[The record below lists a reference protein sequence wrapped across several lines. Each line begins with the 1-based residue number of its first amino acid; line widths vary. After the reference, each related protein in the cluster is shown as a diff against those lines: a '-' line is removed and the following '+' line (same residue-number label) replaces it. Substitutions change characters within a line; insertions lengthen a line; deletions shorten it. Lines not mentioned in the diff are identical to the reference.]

1 MMEQFDRILAKHEDQ
16 DGILLVDHLKQV
28 AECAVKIAG
37 ELGLNTEIARKGAIL
52 HDIGKASP
60 LFQQT
65 LRRGYV
71 RPPYFRFRHEIA
83 SLFFLSLVDSSERTF
98 VMDMIVAHHKSLS
111 QDVRGL
117 GLLDMEDSEEDNFAI
132 HAQGFE
138 EWGHEAVRIL
148 KESGLNVHYLSLEEA
163 RQNYDE
169 AIVYY
174 SKRRLGCSLWK
185 GMLMAADHLAS
196 ALEGR
201 TDEALEKLFRVPD
214 LSFYNRRSPLYP
226 LSLVEVTDGRRH
238 TLVTAPTGAGKTDFL
253 LRRCRGR
260 VFYTLPFQA
269 SINAMYDRIQEDL
282 KGTEALVT
290 LQHAASCVK
299 LEGKAIEE
307 KILHRAPGSS
317 VKILTPHQ
325 IASIAFGIKGFE
337 AMVTDLK
344 GCDVILDEIHT
355 YTSVIQA
362 IVLKII
368 EILVR
373 LKCRIHIGT
382 ATMPAV
388 LYCRILEILGGSE
401 EVYEVKLVPEVL
413 DTFDRH
419 RIYKVSS
426 FEAMDGVI
434 AKAIA
439 EKQKILVVCNQV
451 KRAQEWYEVLAE
463 RYPEVN
469 KMLIHSRF
477 KRGERNRL
485 ERLLRNEMNNGSEAC
500 LVVSTQVVEVSLDI
514 SFDLMITECAS
525 LDALIQRFGRIN
537 RKRVS
542 HLEREY
548 KPVYVIRPPEDKKEA
563 LPYDLEVLQRSYAVL
578 PDGEVMAER
587 DIPGLL
593 NEVYPE
599 VDYHFADVE
608 MNVVFREGKWKIFEL
623 NHRPK
628 SALLDSLD
636 IDSVVCIC
644 ESDQEKYRQAGYIER
659 SKLEIPV
666 SFRSIGYCGL
676 EQLKEGM
683 CPFIIPDRAYSRE
696 YGFLSGFAR
705 PEFYSIDNNFL

>member
-1 MMEQFDRILAKHEDQ
+1 MGQFAQILAKHEDQ
-16 DGILLVDHLKQV
+16 GGVLLIDHLKQV

-37 ELGLNTEIARKGAIL
+37 ELGLDTEIARKGAFL
-52 HDIGKASP
+52 HDIGKTSP

-83 SLFFLSLVDSSERTF
+83 SLFFLSLVAPSERFF

-132 HAQGFE
+132 HSKGFE
-138 EWGHEAVRIL
+138 EWSNEAVRIL
-148 KESGLNVHYLSLEEA
+148 QELGLDVHCLSLEEA
-163 RQNYDE
+163 RKSYDE
-169 AIVYY
+169 TIAYY
-174 SKRRLGCSLWK
+174 DKRRLGCSIWK
-185 GMLMAADHLAS
+185 GVLMAADHLAS
-196 ALEGR
+196 ALEEG
-201 TDEALEKLFRVPD
+201 TNDALEKLFRVPD
-214 LSFYNRRSPLYP
+214 LSFYNRKNPLYP
-226 LSLVEVTDGRRH
+226 LSLIEVSDERRH

-260 VFYTLPFQA
+260 VFYMLPFQA
-269 SINAMYDRIQEDL
+269 SINAMYDRIQKDL
-282 KGTEALVT
+282 KKTDVLVT

-307 KILHRAPGSS
+307 KILHHAPGAS

-337 AMVTDLK
+337 AMVVDLK

-362 IVLKII
+362 IVLKVI
-368 EILVR
+368 EILVK
-373 LKCRIHIGT
+373 LDCRIHIGT
-382 ATMPAV
+382 ATMPSV
-388 LYCRILEILGGSE
+388 LYRRILQILGGSE
-401 EVYEVKLVPEVL
+401 NVYEVKLAPEIL
-413 DTFDRH
+413 DTFNRH
-419 RIYKVSS
+419 RIYKVNS
-426 FEAMDGVI
+426 FESMGRVI
-434 AKAIA
+434 AEAIA

-451 KRAQEWYEVLAE
+451 KRAQECYKVLAD
-463 RYPEVN
+463 RYPKVN

-485 ERLLRNEMNNGSEAC
+485 ENLLRDEMNNSNEAC

-537 RKRVS
+537 RKRTS
-542 HLEREY
+542 QAKREY
-548 KPVYVIRPPEDKKEA
+548 KPIYVIQPPKDNKDA
-563 LPYDLEVLQRSYAVL
+563 LPYDLEVLQRSYDVL

-587 DIPGLL
+587 DISNLL
-593 NEVYPE
+593 DEVYPE
-599 VDYHFADVE
+599 IDYHFADVE

-644 ESDQEKYRQAGYIER
+644 ESDQERYKEPGYIER

-683 CPFIIPDRAYSRE
+683 CPFIIPDRAYSEE
-696 YGFLSGFAR
+696 YGFISGFAR
-705 PEFYSIDNNFL
+705 PEFYSVNNNFL

>member
-1 MMEQFDRILAKHEDQ
+1 MEYFGQILAKHEEQ
-16 DGILLVDHLKQV
+16 GGMLLIDHLKQV
-28 AECAVKIAG
+28 AECVVKIAG
-37 ELGLNTEIARKGAIL
+37 ELGLDTEIARKGAFL
-52 HDIGKASP
+52 HDIGKTSP

-65 LRRGYV
+65 LRRAYI

-83 SLFFLSLVDSSERTF
+83 SLFFLSLVNPSERPF

-117 GLLDMEDSEEDNFAI
+117 GLLDMEESEEDNFAL

-138 EWGHEAVRIL
+138 EWSKEAVSIL
-148 KESGLNVHYLSLEEA
+148 KELGLNVHDISLEEA
-163 RQNYDE
+163 RKNYE
-169 AIVYY
+169 EVISYY
-174 SKRRLGCSLWK
+174 DKRKLGCSLWK

-196 ALEGR
+196 ALEEG
-201 TDEALEKLFRVPD
+201 TDEALGKLFRQPD
-214 LSFYNRRSPLYP
+214 LSFYSRRNPLYP
-226 LSLVEVTDGRRH
+226 LSLIEIKDRRH

-253 LRRCRGR
+253 LRCCRGR
-260 VFYTLPFQA
+260 VFYILPFQA
-269 SINAMYDRIQEDL
+269 SINAMYDRIREDL
-282 KGTEALVT
+282 KETEALIA
-290 LQHAASCVK
+290 LQHSASCVK

-307 KILHRAPGSS
+307 KILYRSPGASL
-317 VKILTPHQ
+317 KILTPHQ
-325 IASIAFGIKGFE
+325 IASIVFGIKGFE
-337 AMVTDLK
+337 AMVADLK

-368 EILVR
+368 EILEK
-373 LKCRIHIGT
+373 LDCRIHIGT
-382 ATMPAV
+382 ATMPTV
-388 LYCRILEILGGSE
+388 LYRKILEILGGRG
-401 EVYEVKLVPEVL
+401 EVYEVKLLPEVL
-413 DTFDRH
+413 DTFNRH

-426 FEAMDGVI
+426 FEATDRVI
-434 AKAIA
+434 ADAIA

-451 KRAQEWYEVLAE
+451 KRAQQWYERLADC
-463 RYPEVN
+463 YPEIN

-485 ERLLRNEMNNGSEAC
+485 ESLLCNEMNNSREAC
-500 LVVSTQVVEVSLDI
+500 LVVSTQVIEVSLDI
-514 SFDLMITECAS
+514 NFDLMITECAS

-537 RKRVS
+537 RKRT
-542 HLEREY
+542 LQAERIY
-548 KPVYVIRPPEDKKEA
+548 KPVYVIQPPEDSKDA
-563 LPYDLEVLQRSYAVL
+563 LPYDVEVLQRSYAVL
-578 PDGEVMAER
+578 PDAEVMAER

-593 NEVYPE
+593 DEVYPE
-599 VDYHFADVE
+599 IDYHFADVE

-644 ESDQEKYRQAGYIER
+644 ESDQEKYRQAGYVER

-666 SFRSIGYCGL
+666 SFRSIGYFGL

-683 CPFIIPDRAYSRE
+683 YPFIIPDRAYSKV
-696 YGFLSGFAR
+696 YGFLSGYAR
-705 PEFYSIDNNFL
+705 PEFYSINNFL